1 MAIRENFKEGPVEG
15 IRVGRFGRGINT
27 TAVLYRIGATLV
39 DCGPP
44 NQWRHVK
51 RFLGERPVLTVL
63 LTHHHEDHAG
73 NASRL
78 QARGAEILAP
88 EKALAPLKDG
98 FAMLAYRRII
108 WGRPKRVQAGALP
121 GKAELEDGS
130 HLIPIPAPGH
140 SPDLTCFHSP
150 RHGWLFGGDIY
161 IAGRLK
167 YLRSDENLEQQIE
180 SLKRA
185 VELDF
190 KVLFCTHRGVVADGR
205 AALRQKLD
213 NLVSLRQ
220 EARDL
225 AGRGV
230 GAREITRR
238 LLGEEDFMYH
248 LTRGQY
254 SKLNLILGCL
264 NGVPESGDAAA
275 EGKRH

>member
-150 RHGWLFGGDIY
+150 RAAEAGQPGVAAAGGQ
-161 IAGRLK
+161 GP
-167 YLRSDENLEQQIE
+167 
-180 SLKRA
+180 
-185 VELDF
+185 
-190 KVLFCTHRGVVADGR
+190 GR
-205 AALRQKLD
+205 AGSGRPRNHAP
-213 NLVSLRQ
+213 
-220 EARDL
+220 A
-225 AGRGV
+225 AGRG
-230 GAREITRR
+230 G
-238 LLGEEDFMYH
+238 LH
-248 LTRGQY
+248 
-254 SKLNLILGCL
+254 
-264 NGVPESGDAAA
+264 VPSHPRAVLQAQPHPGLP
-275 EGKRH
+275 